1 MAKQSNFKIAVNEL
15 MNGVLGSEQGEDQMD
30 EATDNSTWEALRK
43 ISSEERQGFQDVL
56 TRKPPGNS
64 VIAEDLIVEG
74 SIFGES
80 TIQINGKVK
89 GNVSITGD
97 IISKGTIEGDAKG
110 NNVILNKSNI
120 KGNVNANL
128 HLSVDSDSVIIG
140 NIAAASIE
148 VDGKVKGD
156 IHAEDVVE
164 LKKSAVVFGNV
175 AAKTVSM
182 EAGASLKGQINV
194 LSQPISEK
202 DLKFESSFT
211 SPSQTPTSGS
221 EE

>member
-15 MNGVLGSEQGEDQMD
+15 MNGVLGSEQGEEHMD
-30 EATDNSTWEALRK
+30 EAPKGSAWEAPKRF
-43 ISSEERQGFQDVL
+43 IPEERKSSQDAL
-56 TRKPPGNS
+56 PKRPTGNS
-64 VIAEDLIVEG
+64 VLAEDLIIEG

-89 GNVSITGD
+89 GNVSIAGD

-110 NNVILNKSNI
+110 NNVILNRSNI
-120 KGNVNANL
+120 KGNVNASL
-128 HLSVDSDSVIIG
+128 HLSVDSESVIIG

-148 VDGKVKGD
+148 MDGKVKGD
-156 IHAEDVVE
+156 IHAEEVVV

-175 AAKTVSM
+175 TAKTVSM
-182 EAGASLKGQINV
+182 EAGASLKGQLNV
-194 LSQPISEK
+194 LSQTISEK
-202 DLKFESSFT
+202 DLKFEASIKT
-211 SPSQTPTSGS
+211 PSQPPTQEL